1 MPYSLDLLDRLI
13 KSGGLNVILYVKN
26 HGHTL
31 YTAIQNLVGIF
42 VVVLFF
48 EMNYY
53 FSSATMH

>member
-1 MPYSLDLLDRLI
+1 MLYM
-13 KSGGLNVILYVKN
+13 YVKN

-53 FSSATMH
+53 FSSATMQGLVHFQI